1 MHLWPIDFSQGCQD
15 DPLGKEQSFKQTVLG
30 KLNIHQKK
38 KKEVEQ
44 FLISHRK
51 IKSKWVKDLNIRA
64 ETVKLQGKKLKVN
77 LYDFQL
83 SKGFLDVAPKVQATT
98 EKSKINFMTINNIYV
113 VNNTIKK
120 VKI

>member
-1 MHLWPIDFSQGCQD
+1 MANWLFTRMPRWSIGERTVFQTNGV
-15 DPLGKEQSFKQTVLG
+15 GKTEYPPK
-30 KLNIHQKK
+30 KK

-83 SKGFLDVAPKVQATT
+83 SKVFLDVAPKVQATT